1 MKRNNF
7 RYSALFH
14 FNRSRNKTNFAR
26 SEKIHFDA
34 KQWTD
39 PNFRIN
45 KIGFSI
51 HHSGKRAF
59 RSVCAVGV
67 NAYVIRKSRS
77 CNGVPQRRAALKH
90 KRARKRRK
98 RQTKDGFVVLR
109 RVKGDRHGGD
119 ISVPFSKLFRLSLF
133 LLPSLP
139 LSLPPLSLSLY
150 LSISLFSMINL
161 E

>member
-1 MKRNNF
+1 VEKNIVASLSDGKKKMKRNNF

-59 RSVCAVGV
+59 RSRASVC
-67 NAYVIRKSRS
+67 SRS
-77 CNGVPQRRAALKH
+77 KCIRNSEVTQLRRRPSASCSIKASK
-90 KRARKRRK
+90 KEKKKTDERRICGSEESKRRQAWWGYS
-98 RQTKDGFVVLR
+98 R
-109 RVKGDRHGGD
+109 
-119 ISVPFSKLFRLSLF
+119 P
-133 LLPSLP
+133 LL
-139 LSLPPLSLSLY
+139 
-150 LSISLFSMINL
+150 
-161 E
+161 